1 MNSSVGV
8 RGLFLLGSLYLAQ
21 GLPYGFFTQ
30 ALPAMMRTRGISLED
45 IGLTSLLAL
54 PWALKFLW
62 APLVDRYGSRRFG
75 RRRSWIIPLQLLSV
89 ATLLVL
95 AGIDPDGGLTWI
107 LAAVAV
113 INLLAATQDIATDGL
128 AVSILPPSARG
139 LGNGIQVAGYRL
151 GMIMGGGVLLI
162 ILDTLGWADVFV
174 LMAVTLATASM
185 PILLYREPPPLV
197 AQKPSEQPAQP
208 GLWQVFTG
216 LLRRPGMWL
225 WLVALGA
232 YKSGEHFAGGMLR
245 PMLIDLGLSMGDIGW
260 LTGTAGF
267 IAGLLGALAG
277 GLLVNVL
284 GRIRAVV
291 VFGVMQAVAVTL
303 YALTSTGPVS
313 LPELYTVC
321 IVEHFVSG
329 MATVALFTMMM
340 DRCDPNTGGT
350 DYTIQASV
358 VVLASGAASAVSGYS
373 AGAVGYTWHFLIAGA
388 LCVLTLLPFL
398 VYVWRGVPPL
408 GGERPTA
415 AQ

>member
-1 MNSSVGV
+1 
-8 RGLFLLGSLYLAQ
+8 LGSLYLAQ

-30 ALPAMMRTRGISLED
+30 ALPALMRARGISLEE

-62 APLVDRYGSRRFG
+62 APLVDRVGSRKFG
-75 RRRSWIIPLQLLSV
+75 RRRTWIVPLQVLSV
-89 ATLLVL
+89 ATLVALSF
-95 AGIDPDGGLTWI
+95 IDPQGGLTWI
-107 LAAVAV
+107 LIGVAV

-151 GMIMGGGVLLI
+151 GMILGGGVLLI
-162 ILDTLGWADVFV
+162 VLDSLGWADVFL
-174 LMAVTLATASM
+174 LMALTLALSSV
-185 PILLYREPPPLV
+185 PILLYREASEPAEVPATPATPTTTPPL
-197 AQKPSEQPAQP
+197 PT
-208 GLWQVFTG
+208 LWEALTG
-216 LLRRPGMWL
+216 LVRRPGMWL

-232 YKSGEHFAGGMLR
+232 YKAGEHFAGGMLR
-245 PMLIDLGLSMGDIGW
+245 PLLIDLGLTMGEIGW

-277 GLLVNVL
+277 GMLVNVL
-284 GRIRAVV
+284 GRVRAVV
-291 VFGVMQAVAVTL
+291 IFGLMQAIAVSL
-303 YALTSTGPVS
+303 YAFATFGPVDMT
-313 LPELYTVC
+313 ELYVLC

-340 DRCDPNTGGT
+340 DRCDPKTGGT

-373 AGAVGYTWHFLIAGA
+373 AAALGYTWHFVVAGGA
-388 LCVLTLLPFL
+388 CLVTLVPLVAYVLSRRAHHPSP
-398 VYVWRGVPPL
+398 VRAPS
-408 GGERPTA
+408 
-415 AQ
+415 